1 MQTRE
6 DLRLQQWLEI
16 LNEPDV
22 EMSVI
27 AAGKLADIR
36 RAEAVPDLVN
46 AMKRRTPEVAAAAAQ
61 ALGRI
66 GDKSAIPALTETLKR
81 HRDVHV
87 QTAAADSLGRLQ
99 AYTAIPV
106 LKQVIIT
113 YIEEHKTDRLAMTR
127 GFRRGLFTT
136 SILALKQIGTRDAV
150 RFAERAESA
159 TR

>member
-1 MQTRE
+1 MPTRE
-6 DLRLQQWLEI
+6 ELRLRQWLEI
-16 LNEPDV
+16 LNEPDP
-22 EMSVI
+22 EMSMI
-27 AAGKLADIR
+27 AAGKLAEIR
-36 RAEAVPDLVN
+36 RQEAVPDLIT
-46 AMKRRTPEVAAAAAQ
+46 AMQRRTPEVAAAAAQ

-66 GDKSAIPALTETLKR
+66 GDKSAIPALIQTLQR

-87 QTAAADSLGRLQ
+87 QTAAAESLGRLQ
-99 AYTAIPV
+99 AHTAIPA
-106 LKQVIIT
+106 LKQAIT
-113 YIEEHKTDRLAMTR
+113 NYIEEHKTDRLAMTR